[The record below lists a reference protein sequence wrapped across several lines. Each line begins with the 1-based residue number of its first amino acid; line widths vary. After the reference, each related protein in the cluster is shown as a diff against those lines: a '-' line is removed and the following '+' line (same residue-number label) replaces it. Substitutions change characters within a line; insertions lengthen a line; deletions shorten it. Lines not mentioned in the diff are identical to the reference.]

1 MIQGLTPDSG
11 PPVAG
16 SPLTISGA
24 NFQSGAVVRV
34 GGLAAGGVSVNPT
47 QISAKLPAL
56 PPGTLNDVFVMN
68 PGGLSAKRLDAWFSD
83 FLDVPATNIF
93 QGAVEKAVR
102 AGVTSG
108 CGGGYF
114 CPNGTLTRAQAA
126 KFLLRGEHGASYVP
140 PPARGAVFLDI
151 AKSDPFA
158 GWIEQ
163 LWAEGISSGCGNG
176 NFCPGET
183 LNRASLAVLLLKTA
197 HGSAYRPPAA
207 TGVFSD
213 VPKSDTYAAW
223 IEELAKEGITSGCG
237 GGDFCASKVASRGE
251 MSVFLVRTFDLP

>member
-1 MIQGLTPDSG
+1 M
-11 PPVAG
+11 
-16 SPLTISGA
+16 
-24 NFQSGAVVRV
+24 
-34 GGLAAGGVSVNPT
+34 
-47 QISAKLPAL
+47 
-56 PPGTLNDVFVMN
+56 
-68 PGGLSAKRLDAWFSD
+68 RLHAWFSD

-114 CPNGTLTRAQAA
+114 CPDATLTRAQAA

-140 PPARGAVFLDI
+140 PPARGTVFLDVP
-151 AKSDPFA
+151 KSDPFA
-158 GWIEQ
+158 GWIEE
-163 LWAEGISSGCGNG
+163 LWAEGISIGCGNG

-213 VPKSDTYAAW
+213 VPRSDTYAAW

-237 GGDFCASKVASRGE
+237 TGAFCPSKVASRGE